1 MPGRLATTE
10 EKKTSPVPE
19 VLASLLQLSAS
30 AIPPSPWVRK
40 QVTCTAVVKWPSAFL
55 FGISA
60 LNEVVWPVTSSNKVI
75 WHGTWCAE
83 SSVFAE
89 LAQSPQRTET
99 QENFA

>member
-1 MPGRLATTE
+1 M
-10 EKKTSPVPE
+10 
-19 VLASLLQLSAS
+19 
-30 AIPPSPWVRK
+30 
-40 QVTCTAVVKWPSAFL
+40 TCTAVVKWPSAFL

-89 LAQSPQRTET
+89 LAQSPQ
-99 QENFA
+99 